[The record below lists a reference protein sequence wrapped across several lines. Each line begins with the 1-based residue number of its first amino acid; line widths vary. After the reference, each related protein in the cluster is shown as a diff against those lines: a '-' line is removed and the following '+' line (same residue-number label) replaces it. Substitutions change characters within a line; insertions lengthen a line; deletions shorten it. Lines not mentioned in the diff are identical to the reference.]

1 MLLELC
7 LERKFGDF
15 SFVTNWSKRLNLQ
28 LCMAHRK
35 FYRWLSENRYN
46 CKHSTFS
53 MRLLSLNP
61 KRGLQRQTPKLKSKG
76 RPALFVNQWLL
87 SICERDTS
95 SPHFEKRCSVLWG
108 YHKSFEIPSKTGVE
122 LTSDELA
129 SVNATGQA
137 ILNCSRSLCA
147 DSISAHKGT
156 WRLIPKHHAQ
166 LHLFVF
172 VLFE

>member
-46 CKHSTFS
+46 CKHPNFS
-53 MRLLSLNP
+53 VCLLSLNP
-61 KRGLQRQTPKLKSKG
+61 KSGLQRQTPKLKSKG
-76 RPALFVNQWLL
+76 RPALVVNQWLL
-87 SICERDTS
+87 SIYERDTS
-95 SPHFEKRCSVLWG
+95 SSHFEKRCSVLWG

-122 LTSDELA
+122 LTSGELA
-129 SVNATGQA
+129 SFNATGQA
-137 ILNCSRSLCA
+137 ILNCSWSLCA
-147 DSISAHKGT
+147 DSISAH
-156 WRLIPKHHAQ
+156 
-166 LHLFVF
+166 
-172 VLFE
+172 